1 LTAEL
6 PPGGRIV
13 VRETG
18 GLIGSRAA
26 SAGLEVVMTNLRAI
40 LSLAPLLCVLTTGC
54 DANKNGATPPAQ
66 PPASLAGRAPVQA
79 TAGAPIPPGA
89 PSGEGLETPALHV
102 SNEIAHLCNLP
113 KQEAATNFDFD
124 SDAIGD
130 ADRVVLSALAR
141 CLSEGALKGRG
152 LALVGRADARGE
164 PEYNLSLGESRAES
178 VRRYL
183 HDLGVQAERLRA
195 TSRGELDAT
204 GTDEAG
210 WAHDRRV
217 DISLAN

>member
-1 LTAEL
+1 
-6 PPGGRIV
+6 
-13 VRETG
+13 
-18 GLIGSRAA
+18 
-26 SAGLEVVMTNLRAI
+26 MMKLRAI
-40 LSLAPLLCVLTTGC
+40 LSLAPLASVLAILAIGC
-54 DANKNGATPPAQ
+54 DANKNGATPPAKT
-66 PPASLAGRAPVQA
+66 PASLAGTAPVQT
-79 TAGAPIPPGA
+79 TAGTPV
-89 PSGEGLETPALHV
+89 PSGATSGAGLETPALHV
-102 SNEIAHLCNLP
+102 SNEIAQLCNLP

-141 CLSEGALKGRG
+141 CLSDGALKGRG
-152 LALVGRADARGE
+152 LSLVGRADARGE

-183 HDLGVQAERLRA
+183 HDLGVQGERLRA

-210 WAHDRRV
+210 WAYDRRV